1 MHTYMFVALIGSLVG
16 SFMKVDEGSKLYGV
30 VPIRAFNAIF
40 GGALFCFLYFA
51 YGGLDPNGI
60 Y

>member
-1 MHTYMFVALIGSLVG
+1 MFVALIGSLVG